1 MAVHLTAAELRLL
14 HGIEESLR
22 LTDPSLDRLL
32 RRPPGLLRRL
42 ARRPLPLVLAV
53 LLLSLLAEAC
63 TVLAVLRTPW
73 AAVPAV
79 CAGVAVLAAFRRL
92 AGLRLR

>member
-14 HGIEESLR
+14 HGIEETLR
-22 LTDPSLDRLL
+22 HTDPTLDRLL
-32 RRPPGLLRRL
+32 RRRPGLLRRL
-42 ARRPLPLVLAV
+42 ACRPLPLVLTV

-73 AAVPAV
+73 AALPAV
-79 CAGVAVLAAFRRL
+79 LAGAVVVAAFRRL
-92 AGLRLR
+92 AGLRMR